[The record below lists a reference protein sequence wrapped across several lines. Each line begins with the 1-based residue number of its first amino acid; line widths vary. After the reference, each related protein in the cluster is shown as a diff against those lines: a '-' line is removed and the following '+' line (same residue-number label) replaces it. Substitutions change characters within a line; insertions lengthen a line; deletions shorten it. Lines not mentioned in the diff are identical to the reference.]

1 MIMRIRNSKI
11 GVSGF
16 LYGNIPIEVI
26 SDLKK
31 AYGTRSIIFRDN
43 SLDEAVTSS
52 MKPIEVGE
60 READLSAGRNLTLC
74 REQNNLSQDE
84 LAEIIGVDRIRI
96 SEYENGTRHIPKS
109 TATKF
114 VLAFDVPI
122 SYFIETP

>member
-1 MIMRIRNSKI
+1 MIVRIRRSKI

-16 LYGNIPIEVI
+16 LYGNIPNEVI
-26 SDLKK
+26 NDLKK
-31 AYGTRSIIFRDN
+31 ACGTRSIIIRDS
-43 SLDEAVTSS
+43 SLDESVTIN
-52 MKPIEVGE
+52 MKPIQVGD

-96 SEYENGTRHIPKS
+96 SEYEKGTRHIPKS
-109 TATKF
+109 VATKF